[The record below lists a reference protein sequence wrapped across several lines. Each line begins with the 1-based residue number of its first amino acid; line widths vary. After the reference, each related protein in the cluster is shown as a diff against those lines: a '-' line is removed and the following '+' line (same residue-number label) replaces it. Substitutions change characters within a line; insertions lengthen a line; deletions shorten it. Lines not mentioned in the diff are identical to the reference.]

1 MTTKEMLDLQ
11 MEYGSQMKID
21 KAVHLH
27 DEDSCNEY
35 CISYKG
41 IIVGSELV
49 SIDFVRNYIE
59 QYKCYMND

>member
-1 MTTKEMLDLQ
+1 MTMHEMDMLKR
-11 MEYGSQMKID
+11 EYGADMKIS

-27 DEDSCNEY
+27 DEDEWNKY

-49 SIDFVRNYIE
+49 SADFVRNYITE
-59 QYKCYMND
+59 KFGR